1 MVIIIW
7 RCVILSELKGNVKKV
22 EFTMPKG
29 KIVILLP
36 ETEDVDY
43 LDIKKLEAKQQ
54 CTADLGSNN
63 GIPSTVSLSTI
74 SGELTQGYSTTEEYL
89 LVFNLVTR
97 KVILEA
103 KNLLARTLNKYGE
116 LVNTK
121 IVSKVTTPLD
131 DFFLCRFNVL
141 SLNPND
147 PNNGPMHINQLWIS
161 DPIITSNTRNIDDIM
176 VLGYKGI
183 SLVTPEKGYV
193 LFTEVFQNGMML
205 RKNVST
211 FMIAATERITD
222 YLYNTIDVPL
232 T

>member
-1 MVIIIW
+1 M
-7 RCVILSELKGNVKKV
+7 SELKGNVKKV

-43 LDIKKLEAKQQ
+43 IDIKKLEAKQQ

-147 PNNGPMHINQLWIS
+147 PNNGRMHINQLWIS

-205 RKNVST
+205 RKNIST